1 MKALL
6 MQVFQTAASV
16 LQHRLPHSAKPH
28 PRILPQRGIE
38 MKIIVAVDSNWAIGN
53 KGDLLVSIPEDHKR
67 FRKETMGKVV
77 VYGRKTLETFPM
89 KQPLDKR
96 TNIILSG
103 NPNLSVRGAE
113 VCHSIDELLGRIKEF
128 NPDDVYII
136 GGASVYRQ
144 MLPYTDTCIVTK
156 LDRAYAA
163 DAYFPNLDEDPDWEI
178 TEESDEQVYFD
189 TTYEFVTYKRK

>member
-1 MKALL
+1 
-6 MQVFQTAASV
+6 
-16 LQHRLPHSAKPH
+16 
-28 PRILPQRGIE
+28 

-67 FRKETMGKVV
+67 FRKETVGKVV
-77 VYGRKTLETFPM
+77 VYGRKTLETFP
-89 KQPLDKR
+89 
-96 TNIILSG
+96 SG

>member
-1 MKALL
+1 
-6 MQVFQTAASV
+6 
-16 LQHRLPHSAKPH
+16 
-28 PRILPQRGIE
+28 

-67 FRKETMGKVV
+67 FRKETVGKVV

-96 TNIILSG
+96 T
-103 NPNLSVRGAE
+103 
-113 VCHSIDELLGRIKEF
+113 SIDELLGRIKEF